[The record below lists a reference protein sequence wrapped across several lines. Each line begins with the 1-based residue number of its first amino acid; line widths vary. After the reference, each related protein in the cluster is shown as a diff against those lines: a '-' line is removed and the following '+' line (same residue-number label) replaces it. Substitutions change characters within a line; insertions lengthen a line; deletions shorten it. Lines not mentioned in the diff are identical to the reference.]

1 MLSNQAPPSWGG
13 TVAVLHPLFYGKFAP
28 QTSILLNFVPF
39 PILSLFQLH
48 SKRANPPHA
57 KRGGFSCFP
66 IRLRLLGE
74 GQSLSFTPFPMGSL
88 HRKLLFCLTSYLFLF
103 YLYSSSTPSAPNPHA
118 KRGGFLA
125 FQSGS
130 AFLGRDSRCPS
141 PPFLWEV
148 CTANFY
154 RPACFQY
161 QKSTQKCGFLLTSRT
176 KYRRFFF
183 SRRAKTPRKIW
194 GFFPFKR

>member
-1 MLSNQAPPSWGG
+1 MTFFAPHDIIIKLILILVLALVAQLDRVTGYEPVGRGFESLQARHPPTQSVGGFLLSNQAPPSWGG

-48 SKRANPPHA
+48 SKRANPPR
-57 KRGGFSCFP
+57 KTRGVF
-66 IRLRLLGE
+66 LLSN
-74 GQSLSFTPFPMGSL
+74 QAP
-88 HRKLLFCLTSYLFLF
+88 
-103 YLYSSSTPSAPNPHA
+103 PSW
-118 KRGGFLA
+118 GGTVA
-125 FQSGS
+125 V
-130 AFLGRDSRCPS
+130 PS

>member
-1 MLSNQAPPSWGG
+1 M
-13 TVAVLHPLFYGKFAP
+13 TFFAP
-28 QTSILLNFVPF
+28 HDIIIKLIL
-39 PILSLFQLH
+39 ILVLALVAQLDRVTGYEPVGRGFESLQA
-48 SKRANPPHA
+48 RQPPHA